1 MNKFLDI
8 FYVVYN
14 EGLKFLLLELLDQRA
29 RRKYICF
36 PYSCQEGVQGW
47 LSGVEQR
54 VGSGSEMDT
63 I

>member
-36 PYSCQEGVQGW
+36 PYSCQEGVQG
-47 LSGVEQR
+47 
-54 VGSGSEMDT
+54 
-63 I
+63 